1 LKYIFSLKP
10 FVQAILSGILIGIAY
25 HPLNVGFLAMIGFIP
40 LINIFYNE
48 SMRDNVINGYIFGLV
63 YNLIAFYW
71 IGANSGANFL
81 TVISSLIAAVLYLA
95 SYWSFVGFIFSIIPK
110 QWKKSNGSVLLPIII
125 VSIEWIRSFGPLGF
139 PWSNLALTQS
149 KYIYLI
155 QILEITGTYGISF
168 IVIGINLI
176 IYHAIKKNAFFKN
189 GLIPVMIFYFGIA
202 IVGWARVE
210 SLQIN
215 GKKINAVIVQPNIN
229 PNKKWHEKKRI
240 IAYMDSLHQEATKMN
255 PDIVVFP
262 ETALPSYLT
271 RDYKTRKM
279 LQETVDKSNIPLL
292 TGTID
297 VALENKKK
305 NYYNSAMWLTPNNDF
320 QIYSKIHL
328 VPFAEYDLFPSVFHP
343 LTWLNINI
351 DRGSFKAGKDYKLFN
366 WKGISFSDIICYE
379 SSIPKIVREFV
390 RMGSEFLIIQAN
402 DGWLGNSYGPY
413 QHFELARL
421 RAIENRIPIL
431 RCANTGISG
440 IIRFDGTIQTKVG
453 LNKQLIFQENIN
465 ISKSGSIYSSYG
477 DIFALIC
484 FLITLIISLLSC
496 KKRFT

>member
-1 LKYIFSLKP
+1 LKYIFSLNR
-10 FVQAILSGILIGIAY
+10 FVQLILSGILIGIAY
-25 HPLNVGFLAMIGFIP
+25 YPLNVGFLTLIGFIP
-40 LINIFYNE
+40 LLNVFCNGTIK
-48 SMRDNVINGYIFGLV
+48 DNVTSGYIFGLV
-63 YNLIAFYW
+63 YNLTAFYW
-71 IGANSGANFL
+71 IGANSGASFL
-81 TVISSLIAAVLYLA
+81 TVISSLIAAVLYL
-95 SYWSFVGFIFSIIPK
+95 SLYWSFVGFLFSIVSENWSK
-110 QWKKSNGSVLLPIII
+110 YAGSFLLPIII
-125 VSIEWIRSFGPLGF
+125 VTMEWIRSFGPLGF

-155 QILEITGTYGISF
+155 QIMEITGTYGISF
-168 IVIGINLI
+168 IIVSINVI
-176 IYHAIKKNAFFKN
+176 IYHSIKRDSFVKT
-189 GLIPVMIFYFGIA
+189 GILPVIIFYLGISL
-202 IVGWARVE
+202 VGRARVA
-210 SLQIN
+210 SLKSN
-215 GKKINAVIVQPNIN
+215 EKKINVVVVQPNID
-229 PNKKWHEKKRI
+229 PNKKWHEKNRI
-240 IAYMDSLHQEATKMN
+240 IAFMDSLHQEAIKMN

-262 ETALPSYLT
+262 ETALPSYLA
-271 RDYKTRKM
+271 RDHKTRRM
-279 LQETVDKSNIPLL
+279 LQKTVDKSNTPLL

-297 VALENKKK
+297 VALENEKK

-328 VPFAEYDLFPSVFHP
+328 VPFAEYDLLPSIFHP

-351 DRGSFKAGKDYKLFN
+351 NRGSFRAGKDYKVFN

-379 SSIPKIVREFV
+379 SSMPKIVREFV
-390 RMGSEFLIIQAN
+390 RRGSELLIIQAN

-431 RCANTGISG
+431 RSANTGISG
-440 IIRFDGTIQTKVG
+440 IINSDGKIQTKVG
-453 LNKQLIFQENIN
+453 LNKQLIFQDNIN

-484 FLITLIISLLSC
+484 FLITFSISLLAC